1 MARMIRTATTFRPK
15 RSDVKEAP
23 ARKISAI
30 VAKRKGK
37 ATTAPVVK
45 KASQAARKTATRQA
59 PKMTKKVIS
68 KNKTGGNVIGN
79 AAALKLKEEKEF
91 LKQ

>member
-1 MARMIRTATTFRPK
+1 MARVIRTATTIRPK

-37 ATTAPVVK
+37 VPTAPVVK
-45 KASQAARKTATRQA
+45 KTSQAARKTATR
-59 PKMTKKVIS
+59 
-68 KNKTGGNVIGN
+68 
-79 AAALKLKEEKEF
+79 
-91 LKQ
+91 